1 MLGMRCLLQTEIQE
15 IMNRVNMGIV
25 QRTQIANRSV
35 QNKLINKQ
43 QNLTT
48 SLLTIGRAVI
58 RVVHLPTSNTI
69 TCLVSNKGDKC

>member
-69 TCLVSNKGDKC
+69 TCLVSNMGDKC

>member
-43 QNLTT
+43 NLTT

-69 TCLVSNKGDKC
+69 TCLVSNMGDKC